1 MGFRNVYR
9 LPDRL
14 YWKCRTPCNQY
25 LISIPRYMLLIC
37 SVQFR
42 FQENNRKTSSTA
54 AHRTFSFPTWQDGLV
69 LWMMRWNVIRIFFPI
84 PTIILFFNFPS
95 AAASTP
101 SGTKIHFHSWSYLK
115 TVKRKK
121 EGKDDEESFLLS
133 LRLTF
138 LRRSFLLLWFHVSS
152 VIAWWLVTLSHFM
165 TWDFSSKSYETFT
178 VVEQKMS
185 KNIISFTRH
194 EGCAAPFPH
203 GSWIHKTWILFALL
217 SLFLIEFNYFFPFFF
232 PTGLFPYIF
241 RDDASVVLFV
251 PWGIRVGF

>member
-1 MGFRNVYR
+1 M
-9 LPDRL
+9 
-14 YWKCRTPCNQY
+14 
-25 LISIPRYMLLIC
+25 
-37 SVQFR
+37 
-42 FQENNRKTSSTA
+42 
-54 AHRTFSFPTWQDGLV
+54 
-69 LWMMRWNVIRIFFPI
+69 
-84 PTIILFFNFPS
+84 FFNFPS

-203 GSWIHKTWILFALL
+203 GSWIHKTWKLFALL
-217 SLFLIEFNYFFPFFF
+217 SLFLIEFNYFFPFSFLQVCFLTFF
-232 PTGLFPYIF
+232 VMMHLWSCLISFVC
-241 RDDASVVLFV
+241 SVRNKGGILVFFSIILWFFWSCFGILENVSWELMEMGGKWVIESDLISFSWWINQDLVYFV
-251 PWGIRVGF
+251 HGRFGIRMIFEHPKRMLRNRKCMLVF